1 MAPTEEPFDGRNL
14 YDRLKEQKDAKDMEF
29 EESRKLKNLI
39 RGLDDDECKYLDEV
53 DQKRAME
60 DRMKFEEEKIA
71 MQEYREKVSI
81 LEREAI
87 DVSSVTRKQKP
98 KPKGDTTAR
107 PLSQKEILSSVIKRK
122 STTETFTTEVQLQK
136 KVKSNSNEEAT
147 ALVPHALLPGLGN
160 YDSSD
165 SDDSSELSDSDCQQR
180 SDIDWMGRKIVKVSK
195 GCDE

>member
-1 MAPTEEPFDGRNL
+1 MLVAPAEEPFDGRNL

-87 DVSSVTRKQKP
+87 EVRIHLCSSH
-98 KPKGDTTAR
+98 
-107 PLSQKEILSSVIKRK
+107 
-122 STTETFTTEVQLQK
+122 
-136 KVKSNSNEEAT
+136 NSII
-147 ALVPHALLPGLGN
+147 
-160 YDSSD
+160 
-165 SDDSSELSDSDCQQR
+165 R
-180 SDIDWMGRKIVKVSK
+180 
-195 GCDE
+195 

>member
-1 MAPTEEPFDGRNL
+1 MAPAEEPFDGRNL

-60 DRMKFEEEKIA
+60 DRMKFEEEKEA

-87 DVSSVTRKQKP
+87 DVRIHLF
-98 KPKGDTTAR
+98 
-107 PLSQKEILSSVIKRK
+107 PLNHQIIR
-122 STTETFTTEVQLQK
+122 F
-136 KVKSNSNEEAT
+136 
-147 ALVPHALLPGLGN
+147 
-160 YDSSD
+160 
-165 SDDSSELSDSDCQQR
+165 
-180 SDIDWMGRKIVKVSK
+180 
-195 GCDE
+195 

>member
-1 MAPTEEPFDGRNL
+1 MAPAEEPFDGRNL

-87 DVSSVTRKQKP
+87 EVSSF
-98 KPKGDTTAR
+98 
-107 PLSQKEILSSVIKRK
+107 ILS
-122 STTETFTTEVQLQK
+122 K
-136 KVKSNSNEEAT
+136 KIPIT
-147 ALVPHALLPGLGN
+147 IL
-160 YDSSD
+160 
-165 SDDSSELSDSDCQQR
+165 
-180 SDIDWMGRKIVKVSK
+180 
-195 GCDE
+195 